1 MADQDEDLLYS
12 LYSDGIEFIV
22 VGGTAAVLLGVPVTT
37 FDIDILHRRTPE
49 NIERLMTWLKRQHAY
64 HRLDLAN
71 RRLPPTEHQLSGH
84 GHLNLQ
90 TDLGRLDILCELAQG
105 EGYDEVV
112 RDTVWVEQPS
122 YGLRVLS
129 LPRLIRVKAET
140 GRPKDRVMLPLLI
153 AVLEERRK
161 QGEPE

>member
-1 MADQDEDLLYS
+1 MVEQSEDLLFS
-12 LYSDGIEFIV
+12 LYSEGIEFIV

-37 FDIDILHRRTPE
+37 LDIDILHRRTPE
-49 NIERLMTWLKRQHAY
+49 NVARLMKWLGRQHAY
-64 HRLDLAN
+64 HRMDLAN
-71 RRLPPTEHQLSGH
+71 RRLPPKEDQLMGH

-90 TDLGRLDILCELAQG
+90 TDLGRLDILCELALG
-105 EGYDEVV
+105 EGYDEVLQ
-112 RDTVWVEQPS
+112 DTVWIEQPS
-122 YGLRVLS
+122 YGVRVLGLS
-129 LPRLIRVKAET
+129 RLIRVKAAT